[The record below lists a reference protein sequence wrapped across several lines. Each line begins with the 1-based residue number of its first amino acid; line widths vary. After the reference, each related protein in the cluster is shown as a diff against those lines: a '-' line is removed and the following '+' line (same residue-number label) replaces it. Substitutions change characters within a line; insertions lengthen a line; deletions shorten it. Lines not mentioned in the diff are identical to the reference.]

1 MNASTRRGIDLDS
14 LTPGPSAFCRGMAF
28 LCLDRA
34 TFERLI
40 LDFGE
45 PTAGPKNVEFRR
57 SRFDEARAHLDQA
70 RAYDA
75 QARAYGHRLP

>member
-14 LTPGPSAFCRGMAF
+14 LAPGPRAFCRAMAF

-34 TFERLI
+34 ALERLI
-40 LDFGE
+40 LDFGD
-45 PTAGPKNVEFRR
+45 PSPGVKNIEFRR
-57 SRFDEARAHLDQA
+57 GCFAEARVHLDQA

-75 QARAYGHRLP
+75 QARSHGHRLP